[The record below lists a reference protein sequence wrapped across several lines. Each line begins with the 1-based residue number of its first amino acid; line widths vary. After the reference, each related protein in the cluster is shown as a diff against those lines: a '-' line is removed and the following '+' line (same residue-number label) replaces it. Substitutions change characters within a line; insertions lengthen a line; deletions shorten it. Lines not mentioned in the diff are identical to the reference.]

1 VFPVTPRLLRLF
13 RIPWLR
19 VSSPESWNI
28 QNEIWNNGSCLVAG
42 WRHGRTHIYAPM
54 RLCTYTD
61 RTHIHAYIYTHIC
74 IYIYI
79 YIYKYICKYIMYSS
93 AAPHVHM
100 YAAHAIYTSAS
111 RPIFSFLSR
120 TSYVRIN
127 PYALLNDIPAY
138 HVGILNATEADSS
151 LGRQTKTQRR
161 PSPPVIRISLSTL
174 CMRNE

>member
-1 VFPVTPRLLRLF
+1 VPRGWLKARAHPYLRPHAPMYLY
-13 RIPWLR
+13 RPYAYTCMYI
-19 VSSPESWNI
+19 
-28 QNEIWNNGSCLVAG
+28 
-42 WRHGRTHIYAPM
+42 HIYV
-54 RLCTYTD
+54 YV
-61 RTHIHAYIYTHIC
+61 
-74 IYIYI
+74 YIYI
-79 YIYKYICKYIMYSS
+79 YICIYIMYTSV
-93 AAPHVHM
+93 APHVHM